1 MIKNV
6 YDLLCN
12 SKDGDLFSHDKI
24 SFIVDSN
31 LDQYRKKIK
40 KLDLGKNTMA
50 QLARVRSNVGDY
62 LECLCSKHDLTSDIK
77 HVITDLPIYSDKQA
91 MKVKQDLNFSD
102 KVQICKGNMYF

>member
-50 QLARVRSNVGDY
+50 
-62 LECLCSKHDLTSDIK
+62 
-77 HVITDLPIYSDKQA
+77 
-91 MKVKQDLNFSD
+91 
-102 KVQICKGNMYF
+102 